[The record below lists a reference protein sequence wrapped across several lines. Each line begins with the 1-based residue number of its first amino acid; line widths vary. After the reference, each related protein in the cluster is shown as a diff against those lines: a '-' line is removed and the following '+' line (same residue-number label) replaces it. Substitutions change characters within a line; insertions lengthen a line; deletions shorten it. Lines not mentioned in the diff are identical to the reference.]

1 MFLSCHFSFPNDTKL
16 NDMLFPNHYQ
26 YFSKEQITFLK
37 YHVGVYGI
45 LEKHMCLK
53 CTYQKRWLPFQL
65 SVSLLYKVFNI
76 TLVLS
81 FLKHDNTVTVIVDIL
96 TELSSL
102 LIIIIL
108 DDALLHASYDFL
120 FVSLYVQFYFLIDL
134 TTFIFEIPYIEKK
147 NQPV

>member
-76 TLVLS
+76 TLVFKLFKAWQYSHSHSRYTYWAVKSSYYHHSRWRTVARFLRFPVCVFVCTVS
-81 FLKHDNTVTVIVDIL
+81 FSHWFNYFHFRNT
-96 TELSSL
+96 
-102 LIIIIL
+102 
-108 DDALLHASYDFL
+108 
-120 FVSLYVQFYFLIDL
+120 LYR
-134 TTFIFEIPYIEKK
+134 KK